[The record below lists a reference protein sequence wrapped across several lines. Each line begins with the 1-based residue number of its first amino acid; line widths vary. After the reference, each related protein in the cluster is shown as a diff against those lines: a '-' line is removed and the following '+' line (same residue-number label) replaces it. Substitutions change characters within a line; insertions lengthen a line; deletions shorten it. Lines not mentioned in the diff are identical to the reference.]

1 MRARCKPFVVVLLFA
16 LSVLNAPAQLTPP
29 VQEPIAG
36 ARVGFRGRERKSTQT
51 IADGSFV
58 LRSDH
63 SWGPAVIIPFEFTP
77 GGGMFFVE
85 ASGYAT
91 FERDIG
97 PRMYQPFVFTEPIA
111 LPRRTSQ

>member
-1 MRARCKPFVVVLLFA
+1 MAARIVYRMLRVCVLA
-16 LSVLNAPAQLTPP
+16 LVCISGQGCLIWRYTTTPP
-29 VQEPIAG
+29 VSGTAIDATTREPLAG

-77 GGGMFFVE
+77 CGGMFFVE

-97 PRMYQPFVFTEPIA
+97 P
-111 LPRRTSQ
+111 